1 MHRSPTFPRTSLGPH
16 SIQEDLLR
24 QKNASLSL
32 ESLPHWLERD
42 TYGVQGPQR
51 VGAAEHL
58 FRRVYLNMGSNAIS
72 TAKSLVSWSVARA
85 RGRTSAPN
93 LTLSATRSTGE
104 GARWQGAFF
113 LLQMGSIL
121 CSSTTKISSTLQAF
135 LSTQQKN
142 HPH

>member
-1 MHRSPTFPRTSLGPH
+1 MHRIPTFPRTILGPH
-16 SIQEDLLR
+16 SIQKDLLR
-24 QKNASLSL
+24 QENASLSL

-42 TYGVQGPQR
+42 TYGMQGPQR
-51 VGAAEHL
+51 VGSAEHL

-72 TAKSLVSWSVARA
+72 TAKSLVSWSVAR
-85 RGRTSAPN
+85 GRTSVPN

-104 GARWQGAFF
+104 GARWQEVFF

-121 CSSTTKISSTLQAF
+121 CNSTTKISSTLQAF
-135 LSTQQKN
+135 LSTQQKS